1 MFLAVG
7 GKRSKAHTKKESVKE
22 KENIAAVFF
31 FLKKAR
37 VPSEVERTKT
47 PKSSEAR
54 RMLSRGGEG
63 RCGKRQPL
71 PAFTPIA

>member
-7 GKRSKAHTKKESVKE
+7 GKRSKAHTKKVSKGKREHCGSV
-22 KENIAAVFF
+22 F
-31 FLKKAR
+31 FLKKAS